1 MKNLGHILVFVLS
14 VLQAGTASAQIND
27 RLITEI
33 ITAASDACITLTYSL
48 DSKVDDAKV
57 SDSGTVTVQ
66 DDLWFLKGAIL
77 EIYTCQE
84 GTWILYPESREAMVE
99 PRWTYDDLKTF
110 YGTLISSSG
119 NEMELKVTSKVISEK
134 KPVSYFVPE
143 TGSDWV
149 VTDLR

>member
-1 MKNLGHILVFVLS
+1 
-14 VLQAGTASAQIND
+14 
-27 RLITEI
+27 
-33 ITAASDACITLTYSL
+33 
-48 DSKVDDAKV
+48 
-57 SDSGTVTVQ
+57 
-66 DDLWFLKGAIL
+66 
-77 EIYTCQE
+77 
-84 GTWILYPESREAMVE
+84 MVE